1 MDGWRMSLLVAIS
14 GWHEP
19 DWIERFR
26 RFLPDREIISARATF
41 DPAAIRYVACW
52 KHKPGSLAR
61 LPDVKA
67 LFSLGAGVD
76 HLVGDPALPDA
87 PIVRIVDP
95 DLTHR
100 MTEWVCWQCLD
111 WLRQGPRYRAQQAAR
126 QWIDDRDQPSA
137 ADVRVGVMGL
147 GVLGQD
153 SIGALRRLKF
163 DVAGWSRSAK
173 SIDGVRTFH
182 GDDGFREF
190 LARTDMLVV
199 LLPLTPETRGI
210 LNARLFAGLA
220 RDGRLGGAVLINAGR
235 GGLQVEADILAALD
249 SGMLK
254 GASLDVFENEP
265 LPEASPLWAH
275 PAVTVTPH
283 NSAMSHPDAIARTIA
298 DQIRDLEAGKPL
310 LNVVDRSRGY

>member
-1 MDGWRMSLLVAIS
+1 MSLLVAIR

-26 RFLPDREIISARATF
+26 RFLPDCAIVSARERH
-41 DPAAIRYVACW
+41 DPAAIRFVACW
-52 KHKPGSLAR
+52 KHVPGSLAA
-61 LPDVKA
+61 LPNVQA

-76 HLVGDPALPDA
+76 HLVGDPDLPDA
-87 PIVRIVDP
+87 PIVRVVDP

-111 WLRQGPRYRAQQAAR
+111 WLRQGPRYRAQQKNR

-153 SIGALRRLKF
+153 AIGALKRLKF
-163 DVAGWSRSAK
+163 DVAGWSRSPKALENAPNY
-173 SIDGVRTFH
+173 H
-182 GDDGFREF
+182 GSVGLAPF
-190 LARTDMLVV
+190 LARTDILVV

-210 LNARLFAGLA
+210 LNAGLFAGLA
-220 RDGRLGGAVLINAGR
+220 RDGRLGGPVLINAGR
-235 GGLQVEADILAALD
+235 GGLQVEADVLAALD
-249 SGMLK
+249 GGVLK
-254 GASLDVFENEP
+254 GASLDVFETEP
-265 LPEASPLWAH
+265 LPEASPLWVH

-283 NSAMSHPDAIARTIA
+283 NSAMSHPDSIARA
-298 DQIRDLEAGKPL
+298 VAEQIRDLEAGRPL
-310 LNVVDRSRGY
+310 RNVVDRARGY